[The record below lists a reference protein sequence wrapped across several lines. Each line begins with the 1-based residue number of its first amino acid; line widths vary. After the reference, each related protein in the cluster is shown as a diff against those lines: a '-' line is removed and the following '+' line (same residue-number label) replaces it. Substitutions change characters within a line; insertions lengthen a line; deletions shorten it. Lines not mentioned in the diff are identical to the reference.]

1 MTSFEIPVEQNW
13 YEIEEVDQ
21 LDSPALVFYA
31 DRILANIELLK
42 HSIDSLDRLR
52 PHVKTHKCA
61 EVSRL
66 MIDAGITKFK
76 CATIAEAEML
86 GACGAVDVLLS
97 YQPVGPKVFRYINLV
112 HTFPLTKFSCLVD
125 DISALKVLSLAAI
138 AAGITI
144 NVFLDLNLGMNR
156 TGILPDD
163 KALSLYQEMSAME
176 GIDVLGLHGYD
187 GHIHDANI
195 AERKEKWQIAWNAIQ
210 KFNDKIF
217 GCGLP
222 APIIIAGGTPTFP
235 FYAAQEYI
243 ECSPGTF
250 ILWDDGYLHTCSEQ
264 KYFVAAVLLSRVI
277 SLPGETKVTVD
288 LGHKAVAA
296 ENELTKRVSF
306 LNVPEAKIIGQ
317 SEEHLVLE
325 LPKGHGFKVGD
336 VLYGLPIHICPTVAL
351 YDSAVIVNQHKIK
364 GKWEIT
370 SRKRKISI

>member
-1 MTSFEIPVEQNW
+1 MTSLEIPVEQNW
-13 YEIEEVDQ
+13 YEINGVNK
-21 LDSPALVFYA
+21 LDSPALVFYT
-31 DRILANIELLK
+31 DRISANIALLK
-42 HSIDSLDRLR
+42 NSIDSVDRLR

-66 MIDAGITKFK
+66 MINAGITKFK

-86 GACGAVDVLLS
+86 GACGAADVLLS
-97 YQPVGPKVFRYINLV
+97 YQPVGPKISRFISLV
-112 HTFPLTKFSCLVD
+112 SAFPLTKFSCLVD
-125 DISALKVLSLAAI
+125 NEDALKALSAAAI
-138 AAGITI
+138 AARMKI

-156 TGILPDD
+156 TGVLPDD
-163 KALSLYQEMSAME
+163 KALSLYQEMSAIE

-195 AERKEKWQIAWNAIQ
+195 TERKEKWQIVWNAIQ

-250 ILWDDGYLHTCSEQ
+250 ILWDDGYLRTCSEQ

-277 SLPGETKVTVD
+277 SLPAETKVTVD

-306 LNVPEAKIIGQ
+306 LNAPEAKIIGQ

-325 LPKGHGFKVGD
+325 MPKGHGFKIGD

-351 YDSAVIVNQHKIK
+351 YDRVTTVSHHEIN
-364 GKWEIT
+364 GEWEIT
-370 SRKRKISI
+370 SRKRKINI